1 MATGFGFSVG
11 DLFLGLKLIKDSI
24 GAVNDSKGAAADYK
38 ALVTDITTLQD
49 GLEAIEELQADQ
61 LFSPKQVSA
70 LRRAVCACQESIQ
83 DFLIS
88 ISKYQPHLSTKA
100 SSVQSN
106 FRKIKWTLCRKDDV
120 SQFRVQLGR
129 HASAIT
135 MLLVT
140 FQAKRT
146 MDSQMNER
154 NLDVKVRDVDD
165 TCILNMLK
173 GLTIEQRRFF
183 MVILQQN
190 KQLLH
195 SIEDMRTMLRTQT
208 AVPPQVLLQQPV
220 ILLDPFGKI
229 APFHLDFIDSL
240 ECFMAV
246 LKARFGKAGATP
258 AGTSKLINGDFVIQ
272 DTQRRQPIDLSKN
285 WTSVFRPGQNVDMSM
300 VFHRFAC
307 PPCTCPACLEINEG
321 DDEQIHCQACGLC
334 YQNVQAISDRSDPWI
349 RHLPSD
355 PIREASIAGEEI
367 PYVLRQPG
375 KEPELRVFKPIEE
388 AEDDVFR
395 SYRRIQVVSQS
406 LELLDAKYPAL
417 RLIQDF
423 CRFAELLKEVPE
435 NTSAYI
441 PNIRSLHTQA
451 VEHILQQRS
460 SFPAFAS
467 FSQIEQV
474 RRILSKES
482 VNLRKGIDMLVQ
494 DLCKDE
500 DTRDLMRYIRKTYPS
515 DYGRDYFSGVLTR
528 MVSLSDFIKPDS
540 PRIRSAERMP
550 WLLLD
555 SRAK

>member
-1 MATGFGFSVG
+1 MATGFGFSIG

-24 GAVNDSKGAAADYK
+24 GAVNDLKGAAADYK

-61 LFSPKQVSA
+61 LFSPRQVSA

-83 DFLIS
+83 NFLTS
-88 ISKYQPHLSTKA
+88 ISKYQPHLSAKV
-100 SSVQSN
+100 SGVQSN
-106 FRKIKWTLCRKDDV
+106 FRKIKWTLCKKDDV

-135 MLLVT
+135 MLLIT

-146 MDSQMNER
+146 MDGQMNE
-154 NLDVKVRDVDD
+154 NDLDVRVRDIDD
-165 TCILNMLK
+165 ACTFDMLK
-173 GLTIEQRRFF
+173 GLTIEQRQFF
-183 MVILQQN
+183 MIIIQQN

-195 SIEDMRTMLRTQT
+195 SIEDVRTLLHTQT
-208 AVPPQVLLQQPV
+208 AIPPQVLLKQPV

-229 APFHLDFIDSL
+229 TPFHLDFIDSL

-246 LKARFGKAGATP
+246 LKVRFGKAGVTP
-258 AGTSKLINGDFVIQ
+258 AGLSKLDNGDFIIQ
-272 DTQRRQPIDLSKN
+272 DTQRRRPINLSKN
-285 WTSVFRPGQNVDMSM
+285 WISVFRPGQNVDMSM

-307 PPCTCPACLEINEG
+307 LPCTCPACLEINEG

-334 YQNVQAISDRSDPWI
+334 YQNVQAISDQSEPWI
-349 RHLPSD
+349 RHLPGGPD
-355 PIREASIAGEEI
+355 YEASIAGGEI

-375 KEPELRVFKPIEE
+375 KEPEMRVFKPIYE
-388 AEDDVFR
+388 AENDAFH

-406 LELLDAKYPAL
+406 LELLDARYPTL
-417 RLIQDF
+417 QLIRDF
-423 CRFAELLKEVPE
+423 CRFAELLKAIPE

-441 PNIRSLHTQA
+441 PNIRSLHIQA
-451 VEHILQQRS
+451 VKHTLRQRS

-474 RRILSKES
+474 RRVLSKES
-482 VNLRKGIDMLVQ
+482 VDLRRSIDMLVQ

-500 DTRDLMRYIRKTYPS
+500 DTRGVMKYIRKTYPS
-515 DYGRDYFSGVLTR
+515 EHGRDYFSAVLTR
-528 MVSLSDFIKPDS
+528 MISLSDFIKSDS
-540 PRIRSAERMP
+540 PRVRSVERMP

-555 SRAK
+555 SRAQ